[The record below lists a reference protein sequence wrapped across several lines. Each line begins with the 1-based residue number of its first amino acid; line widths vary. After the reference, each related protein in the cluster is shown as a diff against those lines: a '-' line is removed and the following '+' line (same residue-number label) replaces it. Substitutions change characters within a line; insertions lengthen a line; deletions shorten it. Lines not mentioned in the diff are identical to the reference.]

1 MSIDG
6 IGKGGGKPP
15 LSGIDQPGSSSV
27 TGSIG
32 EASSE
37 FKVAPSTVVEA
48 PALQPLDQLRS
59 GAISV
64 SQYLDI
70 KVNEAT
76 SHLDQRLGAEQLS
89 FIRDSLREQL
99 STDPV
104 LVELVRSATGAL
116 PPPTE

>member
-6 IGKGGGKPP
+6 IGRGGGKPP
-15 LSGIDQPGSSSV
+15 VSGIDQPGSSS

-32 EASSE
+32 EGSSE
-37 FKVAPSTVVEA
+37 FKVSPATAVET
-48 PALQPLDQLRS
+48 PALAPLDQLRS
-59 GAISV
+59 GTISV

-76 SHLDQRLGAEQLS
+76 SHLDQRVSVEQLS
-89 FIRDSLREQL
+89 FIRASLREQL

-104 LVELVRSATGAL
+104 LVELVRSATGAA
-116 PPPTE
+116 PPPAE

>member
-6 IGKGGGKPP
+6 IGRGGGKPP
-15 LSGIDQPGSSSV
+15 VSGIDQSGSSS

-32 EASSE
+32 EGSSE
-37 FKVAPSTVVEA
+37 FKVSPSTAVET
-48 PALQPLDQLRS
+48 PAHAPLDQPRS

-76 SHLDQRLGAEQLS
+76 SHLDQRVSGEQLS

-104 LVELVRSATGAL
+104 LVELVRAATGAA
-116 PPPTE
+116 PPRTE